1 MEPINTFVY
10 LIVLIALFGGIV
22 VWAFGR
28 KRKKRFEDDAKIP
41 FRE

>member
-1 MEPINTFVY
+1 MSGTVY
-10 LIVLIALFGGIV
+10 LLILVALFAGIV

-41 FRE
+41 FREKDG